1 MFTRHLSATKKGI
14 SMHSDPNVDQLAFDV
29 DGVPTLNESSTP
41 SASTVTE
48 PSIPPSSSASALD
61 ALLNEYRAR
70 ATSEREKGTLF
81 EELTRQFLL
90 HDARFAHQFKEVYL
104 ARLRAQLEDLQN
116 QREHPLT
123 QDAKLIATISSQM
136 QDLERLEVAVEQ
148 RGTLIT
154 QYDADV
160 ARLDLQL
167 QDMRYDRTHP
177 HPDTCQFYNSTFK
190 TLQPSNEDI
199 ASGDSGRRLR
209 LISTRCGISRLTW
222 PSTSTETSRPIINC

>member
-1 MFTRHLSATKKGI
+1 
-14 SMHSDPNVDQLAFDV
+14 MHSDPNVDQLAFDV
-29 DGVPTLNESSTP
+29 DGAPTLNESSTP

-199 ASGDSGRRLR
+199 AAFEVEIARIRRLR
-209 LISTRCGISRLTW
+209 QEAKADLD
-222 PSTSTETSRPIINC
+222 